1 MSAIEQPGKSS
12 TGKIIGLIGCGCLGL
27 IIIGVVVGGGIFYG
41 VGKALKSNDPYRDS
55 IAAVETNSDAIAAL
69 GEPIEPGFIP
79 SGNINVNNGVGDVD
93 FSIPVSGPK
102 GSGTIH
108 VKGTKASGSAPW
120 VYEVWEL
127 TVEGKPDPILLS
139 K

>member
-27 IIIGVVVGGGIFYG
+27 ILIGILIGGGIFYG

-55 IAAVETNSDAIAAL
+55 IAAVGTNPDAIAAL
-69 GEPIEPGFIP
+69 GEPIEPGFFP
-79 SGNINVNNGVGDVD
+79 SGSINSNNGVGDVD

-102 GSGTIH
+102 GSGTIR

-120 VYEVWEL
+120 VYEVWDL
-127 TVEGKPDPILLS
+127 TVEGGSQPIPLS